1 MKKAILIILS
11 ILTIQQLVVAQI
23 SFVNGPESVEYDP
36 INNRYLAS
44 SPSDNKIYSVVKGGS
59 ATVFVPSVTSPYG
72 MVYNAGVVYV
82 CCSGGVKGFDV
93 NTAAQVFNVPISGSS
108 FLNGICTD
116 NAGHLFAT
124 DFSGKKVY
132 KINISDLSVSTFLN
146 TSPKTPNGI
155 LWDESASRLVYC
167 TWGTNAGLYAINMS
181 DSTTSLIKSTT
192 DGNFDGVV
200 QDNHHNYY
208 ISSWSFNGILKVD
221 SSLSSSSRVVTGL
234 SSPADIYYNLTTDTL
249 AVPNSGDSISFHF
262 FGTIDTTTPIDTNT
276 SVQAYQNSISYFTAF
291 QNQNEIVCKWAYSF
305 SQDLV
310 LEIHKLNGE
319 QVYAKKLSENEIQE
333 GNTIINTDDFS
344 TGIYILT
351 LTDHIHS
358 KHIKIALT
366 K

>member
-11 ILTIQQLVVAQI
+11 ILTIQLLDAQI

-44 SPSDNKIYSVVKGGS
+44 SPSDNKIYSVVKGAT

-72 MVYNAGVVYV
+72 MVYNSGVVYV

-93 NTAAQVFNVPISGSS
+93 NTSTQVFNAPISGSS

-132 KINISDLSVSTFLN
+132 KINISDATVNTFLN

-221 SSLSSSSRVVTGL
+221 SSLSTSTRVVTGL
-234 SSPADIYYNLTTDTL
+234 SSPADIYYNLITDTL
-249 AVPNSGDSISFHF
+249 AVPNSGDSVSFHF

-276 SVQAYQNSISYFTAF
+276 SVQAFQNSISYFTAY
-291 QNQNEIVCKWAYSF
+291 QNQNEIICKWASTLTSHLMLELHTLQGAKVYSR
-305 SQDLV
+305 
-310 LEIHKLNGE
+310 KLNE
-319 QVYAKKLSENEIQE
+319 EEMME
-333 GNTIINTDDFS
+333 GYTNINTS
-344 TGIYILT
+344 ELSAGIYILSLSNNT
-351 LTDHIHS
+351 HS
-358 KHIKIALT
+358 KQIKISIL